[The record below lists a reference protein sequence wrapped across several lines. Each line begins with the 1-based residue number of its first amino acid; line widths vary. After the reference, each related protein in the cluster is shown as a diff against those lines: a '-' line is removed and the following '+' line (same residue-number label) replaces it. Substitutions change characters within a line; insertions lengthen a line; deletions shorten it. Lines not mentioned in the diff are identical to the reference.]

1 MKNITIICPVYN
13 EEENIKI
20 FVATFSQIFEKYKDL
35 SFSILFADNNS
46 TDKSYDLIKAI
57 CKNNDKIKYIRYSK
71 NYGVMK
77 SIYAALA
84 HIDSDACCVF
94 DCDLQDPA
102 ILLDEF
108 ITHWKDGYEIIYGKR
123 VKRIESFHLSVLRIF
138 FKKIS
143 FWVRGFNIEIES
155 GAWFFDKN
163 VVSEIKNCDFEPY
176 LPVLIN
182 GLDFKKKSVPYER
195 NDRKFGNSK
204 FNIFK
209 YLSYAADGLVSGTTR
224 PLRISIFISFIF
236 ALFSFV
242 SSVYF
247 ILAKFFLSVV
257 FAEGVAA
264 IIIINLISFSLI
276 FFFLAILA
284 EYVGKIYL
292 SEENKKHAI
301 IKKKINL

>member
-1 MKNITIICPVYN
+1 MKNITIICPIYN

-20 FVATFSQIFEKYKDL
+20 FVETFSQIFEKNQDF

-77 SIYAALA
+77 SIYTALN

-102 ILLDEF
+102 ILLNEF
-108 ITHWKDGYEIIYGKR
+108 IIHWRDGYEIIYGKR
-123 VKRIESFHLSVLRIF
+123 VKRVESLQLSVLRNF

-143 FWVRGFNIEIES
+143 FWIKGFNIEIES
-155 GAWFFDKN
+155 GAWFFDKS
-163 VVSEIKNCDFEPY
+163 VVNEIKNLDFDPF
-176 LPVLIN
+176 LPALIN
-182 GLDFKKKSVPYER
+182 SLDFKKKSVSYER

-204 FNIFK
+204 FNVFQ
-209 YLSYAADGLVSGTTR
+209 YLSYAADGLVSGTTK

-236 ALFSFV
+236 ALFSFAA
-242 SSVYF
+242 SIYF
-247 ILAKFFLSVV
+247 ILAKFFLNIV
-257 FAEGVAA
+257 FEEGVAA
-264 IIIINLISFSLI
+264 IIIINLIYFSLI
-276 FFFLAILA
+276 FFCFAILA

-292 SEENKKHAI
+292 REENNKQVI
-301 IKKKINL
+301 IKHKINL